1 MNRRLFL
8 RELSAG
14 STLITGLS
22 LAGCIGLG
30 ASGTDPESIDG
41 EFVEMTDANRFE
53 PETVTI
59 SVGETVVWRNT
70 GYSPHTVT
78 AYEDETPVGSTYFA
92 SGGFTS
98 ESAARNGAS
107 TGDGVLDGGDE
118 YEHTFDMPGTYAY
131 FCIPHEQ
138 AEMTGVITVEET
150 SESRVGGE

>member
-8 RELSAG
+8 RELG
-14 STLITGLS
+14 VQGTLVVGIS

-30 ASGTDPESIDG
+30 ASGADSESVDG
-41 EFVEMTDANRFE
+41 KLVVMTDANRFE

-78 AYEDETPVGSTYFA
+78 AYEDEIPGGSTYFA

-107 TGDGVLDGGDE
+107 TGDGVVDGGDE
-118 YEHTFDMPGTYAY
+118 YEHTFDMPGTYTY

-150 SESRVGGE
+150 SESRVGDE